1 MQYDI
6 FISYRREGGDMLAHI
21 LYERLTEKGYTV
33 FQDIEVLRSGKFNT
47 ELYEKIKSSKDI
59 LLILPPHAL
68 DRCENKSDWLRQE
81 IECALENGKNIV
93 PIMLRGFTWPETLPP
108 SLEDVR
114 YFNGLT
120 ASTEYFE
127 NFLDKIPEYL
137 TSKPRK
143 AQPKTAAL
151 PNHAALLVGV
161 LGVAL
166 FVAAMPALFWI
177 TGQPFTLFWRIL
189 YFIGL
194 ILLFRG
200 MVYEITT
207 RPAIARA
214 CFGTITEEDLLE
226 TPDVLFSRVSGVFG
240 KGLLISCKAEKPFT
254 KLYRLRRL
262 IFGTWDDKCI
272 NYLRIQFKRTPEL
285 YDPSVFY
292 LNVQS
297 RGSAAVKMLTRQGF
311 ILQTVPDVTTAGD
324 YLTKGDLHV
333 FLFYKKRKL
342 DSVEIFQCPQQK
354 LTTNY
359 SCIKELIS
367 HEK

>member
-1 MQYDI
+1 
-6 FISYRREGGDMLAHI
+6 
-21 LYERLTEKGYTV
+21 
-33 FQDIEVLRSGKFNT
+33 
-47 ELYEKIKSSKDI
+47 
-59 LLILPPHAL
+59 
-68 DRCENKSDWLRQE
+68 
-81 IECALENGKNIV
+81 
-93 PIMLRGFTWPETLPP
+93 
-108 SLEDVR
+108 
-114 YFNGLT
+114 
-120 ASTEYFE
+120 
-127 NFLDKIPEYL
+127 
-137 TSKPRK
+137 
-143 AQPKTAAL
+143 
-151 PNHAALLVGV
+151 
-161 LGVAL
+161 
-166 FVAAMPALFWI
+166 
-177 TGQPFTLFWRIL
+177 
-189 YFIGL
+189 
-194 ILLFRG
+194 

-324 YLTKGDLHV
+324 YLTKGNLHV

>member
-1 MQYDI
+1 MPTSFTNDLQKKDI
-6 FISYRREGGDMLAHI
+6 RFFKI
-21 LYERLTEKGYTV
+21 L
-33 FQDIEVLRSGKFNT
+33 KFYGQENST
-47 ELYEKIKSSKDI
+47 PNYMKKIKNCKDV

-68 DRCENKSDWLRQE
+68 DRCKNEGDWLRQE

-108 SLEDVR
+108 TLEDVR

-120 ASTEYFE
+120 ANTEYFE
-127 NFLDKIPEYL
+127 DFLDKIPEYI

-143 AQPKTAAL
+143 TQTKESAL
-151 PNHAALLVGV
+151 PHHAALLVGV
-161 LGVAL
+161 LGIVL
-166 FVAAMPALFWI
+166 FVAAMPVLFWV
-177 TGQPFTLFWRIL
+177 TGQAFTLFWRIV

-272 NYLRIQFKRTPEL
+272 NYLRIHFKRTPEL

-324 YLTKGDLHV
+324 YLTKGNLHV